1 LVTFGEG
8 RERQDVRRAPSGRFG
23 ASRHHVSYCSSAVLV
38 VTPFGVMSTLS
49 PAL

>member
-1 LVTFGEG
+1 MCA
-8 RERQDVRRAPSGRFG
+8 APLLADSVPHLIILGG
-23 ASRHHVSYCSSAVLV
+23 TMCAYCSSAVLV